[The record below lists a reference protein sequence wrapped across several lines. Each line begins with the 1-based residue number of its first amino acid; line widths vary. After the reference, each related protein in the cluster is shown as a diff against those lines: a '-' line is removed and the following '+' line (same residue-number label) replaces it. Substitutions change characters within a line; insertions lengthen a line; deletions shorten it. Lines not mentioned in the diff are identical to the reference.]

1 MTGRRPSWPD
11 EAYEVM
17 AGDLTVAVAYL
28 TPAGGAVVT
37 SVSPVG
43 IVDRA
48 TGRVGFTT
56 SLGFPRKLERILH
69 DPHVSVAYHTRL
81 HGFAA
86 HDGYVLAQGSA
97 AVDLSP
103 SAQRLARVMDAS
115 EDFLGRAKRG
125 KAWDWL
131 LREYHQ
137 ERVFVD
143 IDVARLATWPDLSAR
158 GPMTVAGPSWPRQP
172 DPQRPP
178 AKGTAPRVGV
188 PGLARQIAPLPH
200 RLLAYRGADG
210 HPVVLPVRVTGH
222 DEAGLR
228 LTAPPGLLPPGGR
241 RAGFLAHAFGPQCV
255 GLSMRTL
262 TGWLTVHG
270 DEARYAPHT
279 SRGMTAPANRTVQAL
294 ANGLLAKH
302 GVRRARR
309 NGTTARLHHLAG
321 LTGQPPGR
329 AGLPPR

>member
-1 MTGRRPSWPD
+1 RRRVGGVRPPGGRHDAAGGRAPDDRLPRRGGHTGRGAVDARGHAGTGAGPRTGHAQPGGRGPARPAGCGLMTGRPLSWSD
-11 EAYEVM
+11 EAHEVM

-56 SLGFPRKLERILH
+56 SLGFPKKLVRILH
-69 DPHVSVAYHTRL
+69 DPHVAVAYHTRL

-97 AVDLSP
+97 SVDLSP
-103 SAQRLARVMDAS
+103 SARRLARVMDAS

-125 KAWDWL
+125 TVWDWL

-158 GPMTVAGPSWPRQP
+158 GPMTVAGPSWPRPP

-222 DEAGLR
+222 DEDGLR

-241 RAGFLAHAFGPQCV
+241 RAGFLAH
-255 GLSMRTL
+255 
-262 TGWLTVHG
+262 
-270 DEARYAPHT
+270 
-279 SRGMTAPANRTVQAL
+279 
-294 ANGLLAKH
+294 
-302 GVRRARR
+302 
-309 NGTTARLHHLAG
+309 
-321 LTGQPPGR
+321 
-329 AGLPPR
+329 